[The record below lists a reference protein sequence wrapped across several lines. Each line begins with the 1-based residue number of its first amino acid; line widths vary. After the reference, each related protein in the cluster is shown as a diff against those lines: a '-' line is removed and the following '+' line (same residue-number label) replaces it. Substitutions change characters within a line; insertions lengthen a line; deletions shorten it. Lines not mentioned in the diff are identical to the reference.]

1 MIGQIV
7 NSTRGTKAITPAM
20 PPETTVAI
28 LPEAQITPKT
38 TTTPTEDRKITA
50 SVWEVATNLLIE
62 EDPATHATHTL
73 L

>member
-1 MIGQIV
+1 
-7 NSTRGTKAITPAM
+7 M